1 MSRKVDECQ
10 PLPPTP
16 STPPSF
22 FMMLLPGVSGLHVP
36 ASQLDVST
44 FCWIRWVHDFP
55 PVY

>member
-16 STPPSF
+16 STAPSF